1 MSSDTKGRMLGLLIL
16 GIIVVCIGS
25 NIFNGI
31 YQSLQSRH
39 WPKAEAQITASVVSR
54 DASDVAT
61 RWTPNVEFRYHV
73 GNSAFT
79 SKRVR
84 FLMAPMYQREEATGI
99 TDAYAV
105 GRGVSVAYNPANPAE
120 SVLEPGLP
128 PGTTKQ
134 VLIAM
139 FLFGLVGY
147 IFYEI
152 HHPERRILLR
162 TFANE
167 ISGSEEPE
175 SNSSEAA

>member
-16 GIIVVCIGS
+16 GILVVCLGS
-25 NIFNGI
+25 NIFSGI
-31 YQSLQSRH
+31 YQSLQSEH
-39 WPKAEAQITASVVSR
+39 WPRAEATVTTSAVNR
-54 DASDVAT
+54 DGSDVAT
-61 RWTPNVEFRYHV
+61 RWTPVVEYRYNV
-73 GNSAFT
+73 GNASFA

-99 TDAYAV
+99 TEAYGV
-105 GRGVSVAYNPANPAE
+105 GRAVSIAYNPANPAD

-162 TFANE
+162 TF
-167 ISGSEEPE
+167 SDQVSSSEEPE
-175 SNSSEAA
+175 NTSEAA